1 MSIRTIARCAL
12 HAMTVTACT
21 KTLAYAG
28 HLNQTDTNLARKV
41 MRGAMTTTSDSSVGL
56 ARQTD
61 PFAGMWVAG
70 WITSTQ
76 TVDGLV
82 HYGPFDTKEL
92 ALEWGKELVNVEVYR
107 VFVPSWNA
115 G

>member
-1 MSIRTIARCAL
+1 MDTT
-12 HAMTVTACT
+12 MT
-21 KTLAYAG
+21 
-28 HLNQTDTNLARKV
+28 H
-41 MRGAMTTTSDSSVGL
+41 SDSSGRP
-56 ARQTD
+56 ADHD

-76 TVDGLV
+76 TPDGLV
-82 HYGPFDTKEL
+82 HYGPFDTQEL
-92 ALEWGKELVNVEVYR
+92 ALKWGKELTNVEVYR

>member
-1 MSIRTIARCAL
+1 MDTT
-12 HAMTVTACT
+12 MT
-21 KTLAYAG
+21 
-28 HLNQTDTNLARKV
+28 H
-41 MRGAMTTTSDSSVGL
+41 SDSSVGL
-56 ARQTD
+56 TRQDD
-61 PFAGMWVAG
+61 PFKGMWVAG

-82 HYGPFDTKEL
+82 HYGPFDTQEL
-92 ALEWGKELVNVEVYR
+92 ALEWGKELTNVEVYR

>member
-1 MSIRTIARCAL
+1 
-12 HAMTVTACT
+12 
-21 KTLAYAG
+21 
-28 HLNQTDTNLARKV
+28 
-41 MRGAMTTTSDSSVGL
+41 MTTTSDSSIRL
-56 ARQTD
+56 TEQAD
-61 PFAGMWVAG
+61 PFKGMWVAG

-92 ALEWGKELVNVEVYR
+92 ALEWGKELTNVEVYR

>member
-1 MSIRTIARCAL
+1 VDTT
-12 HAMTVTACT
+12 MTP
-21 KTLAYAG
+21 
-28 HLNQTDTNLARKV
+28 
-41 MRGAMTTTSDSSVGL
+41 SDSSVGL

-61 PFAGMWVAG
+61 PFRGMWVAG

-76 TVDGLV
+76 TSDGLV

-92 ALEWGKELVNVEVYR
+92 ALEWGKELTNAEVYR

>member
-1 MSIRTIARCAL
+1 MPILTTVRCAW
-12 HAMTVTACT
+12 HAMIAQVHTR
-21 KTLAYAG
+21 TLAYAG
-28 HLNQTDTNLARKV
+28 HQKKTDTHTTRKD
-41 MRGAMTTTSDSSVGL
+41 TTVTISTSDSSVGL
-56 ARQTD
+56 ARQSD

-92 ALEWGKELVNVEVYR
+92 ALEWGKELINVEVYR
-107 VFVPSWNA
+107 VFVPSYNA

>member
-1 MSIRTIARCAL
+1 VDTT
-12 HAMTVTACT
+12 MT
-21 KTLAYAG
+21 
-28 HLNQTDTNLARKV
+28 H
-41 MRGAMTTTSDSSVGL
+41 SDSSVRL
-56 ARQTD
+56 AEQTD
-61 PFAGMWVAG
+61 PFKGMWVAG

-82 HYGPFDTKEL
+82 HYGPFNTQEE
-92 ALEWGKELVNVEVYR
+92 ALKWGKELTNVEVYR

>member
-1 MSIRTIARCAL
+1 MDT
-12 HAMTVTACT
+12 TT
-21 KTLAYAG
+21 KTLHG
-28 HLNQTDTNLARKV
+28 
-41 MRGAMTTTSDSSVGL
+41 SVGL

-76 TVDGLV
+76 TSDGLV
-82 HYGPFDTKEL
+82 HYGPFDTQEL
-92 ALEWGKELVNVEVYR
+92 ALEWGKELTNVEVYR
-107 VFVPSWNA
+107 IFVPSHNA

>member
-1 MSIRTIARCAL
+1 
-12 HAMTVTACT
+12 
-21 KTLAYAG
+21 
-28 HLNQTDTNLARKV
+28 
-41 MRGAMTTTSDSSVGL
+41 
-56 ARQTD
+56 
-61 PFAGMWVAG
+61 MWVAG

>member
-1 MSIRTIARCAL
+1 MI
-12 HAMTVTACT
+12 
-21 KTLAYAG
+21 
-28 HLNQTDTNLARKV
+28 
-41 MRGAMTTTSDSSVGL
+41 TSDSETNVRL
-56 ARQTD
+56 TEQTD

-82 HYGPFDTKEL
+82 HYGPFDTQEL
-92 ALEWGKELVNVEVYR
+92 ALNWGKELTNVEVYR
-107 VFVPSWNA
+107 VFVPSFNA